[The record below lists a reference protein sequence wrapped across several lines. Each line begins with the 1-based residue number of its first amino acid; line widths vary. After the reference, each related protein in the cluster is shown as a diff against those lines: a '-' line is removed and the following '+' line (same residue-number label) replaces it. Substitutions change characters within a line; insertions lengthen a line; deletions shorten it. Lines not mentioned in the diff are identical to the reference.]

1 MLPLLAELRTEART
15 VNDRGAARRT
25 LRLEV
30 QASSSSTDAHIA
42 LIRNLSERG
51 LLIETA
57 ADLTI
62 GETIQVDLP
71 EAGASPARVV
81 WTDGSFFGCEF
92 ISPVSRAAVSAALL
106 LAPVKQP
113 QSVSALPDVP
123 AYANFGDERAQSE
136 LTPEA
141 QMPGLDII
149 VMASLVIS
157 LLMAAMFIY
166 ALLTFPFST

>member
-1 MLPLLAELRTEART
+1 MSIRAQFEQLD
-15 VNDRGAARRT
+15 DRAAARRT

-30 QASSSSTDAHIA
+30 HASSSSPDAPIA

-51 LLIETA
+51 LLLETA
-57 ADLTI
+57 AGLVI

-92 ISPVSRAAVSAALL
+92 IRPVSRAAVSAALL
-106 LAPVKQP
+106 LAPVEQL

-123 AYANFGDERAQSE
+123 AYANFGDEQARSE
-136 LTPEA
+136 LTHETRT
-141 QMPGLDII
+141 PGLDLI
-149 VMASLVIS
+149 VMASLVVS
-157 LLMAAMFIY
+157 LLIAAIFVY
-166 ALLTFPFST
+166 ALLTFEFST